1 MWIIESESRRPG
13 VQLRCSGSV
22 KTAAG
27 PRRCAVRARGR
38 HNQPSD
44 RRASSS
50 RFLFFFSSSSS
61 ASSSSSF
68 PLFINFPRRFPF
80 VSYRAPRG
88 YRSCGRVEIQKKTT
102 TRNQKF
108 ISHNR
113 TKTSKRFQCG
123 SASEFVELFY
133 RFIACYGRCGM
144 MRFSFLFL
152 FQLFWVE
159 YKARFE
165 EPLCVL
171 HWIFFSLS
179 FAQWT
184 THGPPRRVHC
194 GPCFALSRSLHFIF
208 FPR

>member
-1 MWIIESESRRPG
+1 MTDAPVRP
-13 VQLRCSGSV
+13 V
-22 KTAAG
+22 
-27 PRRCAVRARGR
+27 
-38 HNQPSD
+38 
-44 RRASSS
+44 
-50 RFLFFFSSSSS
+50 FFFSFLLLLLLLLLLLFHCLSISR
-61 ASSSSSF
+61 AVFHSF
-68 PLFINFPRRFPF
+68 PTGRR
-80 VSYRAPRG
+80 VATEAAAASRLK
-88 YRSCGRVEIQKKTT
+88 KKTT